1 MSKIKVIL
9 ADDHVIVRNG
19 IRILLESNGDVDVIA
34 EASNGI
40 EALEKA
46 QQFKPDIMISDIKMP
61 IMNGIE
67 ATSKLKDYAPN
78 TKALILSMH
87 DDEEYIIKSI
97 ESGASGYL
105 LKDTTKE
112 EFSKALHAIMEGQ
125 KYFSGDISNILVNSY
140 LNIKDGKPMIA
151 PTPQA
156 TTSTVSAVNDYHIT
170 KREKQILQLV
180 YEGNSNKEIADILG
194 KSVRTVETH
203 RFNIMKK
210 LGVSNITELLR
221 KIDSEPYI
229 TQ

>member
-1 MSKIKVIL
+1 METIKVIL

-19 IRILLESNGDVDVIA
+19 IKILLESDGDVEVIG
-34 EASNGI
+34 EASNGV
-40 EALEKA
+40 EALEMAKDL
-46 QQFKPDIMISDIKMP
+46 QPDILISDIKMP

-67 ATSKLKDYAPN
+67 ATSKLHEVAPN

-87 DDEEYIIKSI
+87 DDEEYIVKSV

-112 EFSKALHAIMEGQ
+112 EFSKAIRAILDGQ
-125 KYFSGDISNILVNSY
+125 KYFSGDISNILVNNY
-140 LNIKDGKPMIA
+140 LNMRDGSVAPIVRTAAPKDDP
-151 PTPQA
+151 
-156 TTSTVSAVNDYHIT
+156 YHIT
-170 KREKQILQLV
+170 KREKQILQMV
-180 YEGNSNKEIADILG
+180 YDGHSNKSIAEELG

-221 KIDSEPYI
+221 KIDGEPFLI
-229 TQ
+229 TE

>member
-1 MSKIKVIL
+1 MNPIKVIL

-19 IRILLESNGDVDVIA
+19 IKILLESDGEVQVIA
-34 EASNGI
+34 EASNGA

-46 QQFKPDIMISDIKMP
+46 KEFQPDIMISDIKMP

-67 ATSKLKDYAPN
+67 ATARLKDVAPG

-87 DDEEYIIKSI
+87 DDEEYIIKSV

-112 EFSKALHAIMEGQ
+112 EFLKALRTILDGQ
-125 KYFSGDISNILVNSY
+125 KYFSGDISNILVNNY
-140 LNIKDGKPMIA
+140 LNIREQPAI
-151 PTPQA
+151 
-156 TTSTVSAVNDYHIT
+156 SSRLNSIESDYHIT

-180 YEGNSNKEIADILG
+180 YNGHSNKSIADELG
-194 KSVRTVETH
+194 KSIRTIETH

-210 LGVSNITELLR
+210 LDVSNITELIR
-221 KIDSEPYI
+221 KIDGEPYLI
-229 TQ
+229 SD